1 MRTHPIY
8 ILRITGLFDGISL
21 LALLG
26 VAMPLKYIWGIDKAV
41 TIVGS
46 IHGGIFSLYALA
58 ILYAAIR
65 VRWNLLWSVAAAIA
79 AFVPLGN
86 FILDWKLK
94 KAQAKY
100 SVQPF
105 NYALL
110 VYSIVFFS
118 FFDLF
123 SQLPVMSTFA
133 TSVGASSFI
142 VGFVIG
148 LYSLSNTL
156 GNILSG
162 ILTDKVGP
170 FKILLVGL
178 LLSSGSLLLY
188 HFVDSPV
195 LLIIVRII
203 HGFVAGL
210 IVPAAFTFSANT
222 TLNGQQGKKVA
233 FTGTFVGLAAIIGP
247 AFSGI
252 MASKTSVPFVFTWVA
267 FFGFSLAVLSAI
279 FLGKQKILKKEK
291 DDIVVLSISS
301 FINAGVIKAYGG
313 AFFLM
318 FSQGAIAYLLPLH
331 VQTLG
336 YDSRLSGTLMSAFG
350 IVAVLVFV
358 LPTNRIFDRVAPSST
373 MAIGIGLMS
382 SSQMLISQSTTTLA
396 LYSVLGLYGIG
407 FALLFPSINTMLIK
421 ATPAELRGKAYGYF
435 YAFFSLG
442 VVAGSSV
449 LGWLPLN
456 IKEGFIFTGI
466 ILFLFAVF
474 VAFSKH
480 KHKERALINSIEHTS
495 ETGTKSS

>member
-1 MRTHPIY
+1 MKAHPIRL
-8 ILRITGLFDGISL
+8 LRITGLFDGLSL
-21 LALLG
+21 LVLLG
-26 VAMPLKYIWGIDKAV
+26 IAMPLKYIWGMDNAV

-46 IHGGIFSLYALA
+46 LHGGIFSLYALA
-58 ILYAAIR
+58 ILYAALRI
-65 VRWNLLWSVAAAIA
+65 RWNLLWSGAAVLA
-79 AFVPLGN
+79 AFVPFGN
-86 FILDWKLK
+86 FVLDWQLK

-100 SVQPF
+100 SVKPF

-133 TSVGASSFI
+133 SSIGASSFI

-162 ILTDKVGP
+162 IMTDKIGP
-170 FKILLVGL
+170 FKILMAGLV
-178 LLSSGSLLLY
+178 LSSGALLLY
-188 HFVDSPV
+188 QFVDQPAW
-195 LLIIVRII
+195 LIVVRLI

-222 TLNGQQGKKVA
+222 TVQNEQGKKVA

-252 MASKTSVPFVFTWVA
+252 MASKTSVPFVFTCVSMMGLA
-267 FFGFSLAVLSAI
+267 LAVLSAI
-279 FLGKQKILKKEK
+279 FLGKYKIAKKEK
-291 DDIVVLSISS
+291 DENTQAGPFLNTAVL
-301 FINAGVIKAYGG
+301 KAYGG

-318 FSQGAIAYLLPLH
+318 FSQGVIAYLLPLH
-331 VQTLG
+331 VQSLG

-350 IVAVLVFV
+350 IIAVLIFV
-358 LPTNRIFDRVAPSST
+358 LPTNRIFDKVAPSIT
-373 MAIGIGLMS
+373 MALGIGLMGI
-382 SSQMLISQSTTTLA
+382 SQLLISQSDTTWA
-396 LYSVLGLYGIG
+396 LYSVLGLYGVG
-407 FALLFPSINTMLIK
+407 FAFLFPSINTMLIR

-442 VVAGSSV
+442 VVAGSSL
-449 LGWLPLN
+449 LGWLPFDES
-456 IKEGFIFTGI
+456 EGFLFTGAV
-466 ILFLFAVF
+466 LLCFAAIVL
-474 VAFSKH
+474 VSRR
-480 KHKERALINSIEHTS
+480 KEQAVSQ
-495 ETGTKSS
+495 

>member
-1 MRTHPIY
+1 MRLHPIY
-8 ILRITGLFDGISL
+8 ILRITGLLDGISL
-21 LALLG
+21 LVLLG
-26 VAMPLKYIWGIDKAV
+26 IAMPLKYIWGIEQAV

-46 IHGGIFSLYALA
+46 IHGGIFCLYAAA

-65 VRWNLLWSVAAAIA
+65 VRWNLLWSAAALLA
-79 AFVPLGN
+79 AFIPLGN
-86 FILDWKLK
+86 FLLDRKLK
-94 KAQAKY
+94 KAQASY
-100 SVQPF
+100 SVKPVSH
-105 NYALL
+105 ALL

-162 ILTDKVGP
+162 IMTDKIGP
-170 FKILLVGL
+170 FKILMAGL
-178 LLSSGSLLLY
+178 LLTSIALLLY
-188 HFVDSPV
+188 HFVDQPAF
-195 LLIIVRII
+195 LIAVRIL

-222 TLNGQQGKKVA
+222 TTNEQQGKKVA

-252 MASKTSVPFVFTWVA
+252 MASKTSVPFVFTCVA
-267 FFGFSLAVLSAI
+267 IMGLLLAFLSAV
-279 FLGKQKILKKEK
+279 FLGKYKIAKKEK
-291 DDIVVLSISS
+291 DAAVVHSS
-301 FINAGVIKAYGG
+301 SLLFNAGVIKAYGG

-336 YDSRLSGTLMSAFG
+336 YDSRLSGTLMSTFG
-350 IVAVLVFV
+350 IIAVLIFV
-358 LPTNRIFDRVAPSST
+358 LPTNRIFDRVAPSRT
-373 MAIGIGLMS
+373 MAIGIGLMGL
-382 SSQMLISQSTTTLA
+382 SQLVISQSTTTLT
-396 LYSVLGLYGIG
+396 LYIVLGLYGVG
-407 FALLFPSINTMLIK
+407 FAFLFPSINTMLIK

-449 LGWLPLN
+449 LGWLPFN
-456 IKEGFIFTGI
+456 IIEGFSFTGI
-466 ILFLFAVF
+466 ILLLFAVF
-474 VAFSKH
+474 VAFN
-480 KHKERALINSIEHTS
+480 KEREHALNH
-495 ETGTKSS
+495 

>member
-1 MRTHPIY
+1 LRKHPIY
-8 ILRITGLFDGISL
+8 LLRITGIFDGISL
-21 LALLG
+21 LVLLG
-26 VAMPLKYIWGIDKAV
+26 IAMPLKYIWGIEKAV

-65 VRWNLLWSVAAAIA
+65 VQWNLIWSAAALTA
-79 AFVPLGN
+79 AFIPFGN
-86 FILDWKLK
+86 FLLDWKLK
-94 KAQAKY
+94 KAQANY
-100 SVQPF
+100 SVKPF

-162 ILTDKVGP
+162 IMTDKVGP
-170 FKILLVGL
+170 FKILMVGL
-178 LLSSGSLLLY
+178 LLSSSALLLY
-188 HFVDSPV
+188 HFVEQP
-195 LLIIVRII
+195 LFLIIVRII

-222 TLNGQQGKKVA
+222 TINDQQGKKVA

-252 MASKTSVPFVFTWVA
+252 MASKTSVPFVFTCVA
-267 FFGFSLAVLSAI
+267 IMGFLLAILSAI
-279 FLGKQKILKKEK
+279 FLSKYKISQKEK
-291 DDIVVLSISS
+291 NAAVVQSSSSI
-301 FINAGVIKAYGG
+301 FNAGVLKAYGG

-318 FSQGAIAYLLPLH
+318 FSQGVIAYLLPLH

-336 YDSRLSGTLMSAFG
+336 YDSRLSGTLMSTFG
-350 IVAVLVFV
+350 IIAVLIFV
-358 LPTNRIFDRVAPSST
+358 LPTNRIFDRVASSRT
-373 MAIGIGLMS
+373 MAIGIGLMGL
-382 SSQMLISQSTTTLA
+382 SQLLISQSTTTLA
-396 LYSVLGLYGIG
+396 LYFVLGLYGVG
-407 FALLFPSINTMLIK
+407 FAFLFPSINTMLIK

-449 LGWLPLN
+449 LGWLPFN
-456 IKEGFIFTGI
+456 IIEGFIFTGI
-466 ILFLFAVF
+466 ILLLFAVF
-474 VAFSKH
+474 VSFNKQ
-480 KHKERALINSIEHTS
+480 KEHALNH
-495 ETGTKSS
+495 

>member
-1 MRTHPIY
+1 MRLHPIY
-8 ILRITGLFDGISL
+8 ILRITGLLDGISL
-21 LALLG
+21 LVLLSI
-26 VAMPLKYIWGIDKAV
+26 AMPLKYIWGIDKAV

-65 VRWNLLWSVAAAIA
+65 VKWNLLWPAAALIA
-79 AFVPLGN
+79 AFIPLGN
-86 FILDWKLK
+86 FVLDWKLK
-94 KAQAKY
+94 KAQTKY
-100 SVQPF
+100 SVKPV
-105 NYALL
+105 NIALL

-162 ILTDKVGP
+162 IMTDRVGP
-170 FKILLVGL
+170 FKILIIGL
-178 LLSSGSLLLY
+178 FLSSGALLLY
-188 HFVDSPV
+188 HFVEQP
-195 LLIIVRII
+195 LFLIIVRII

-222 TLNGQQGKKVA
+222 TINDQQGKKVA

-252 MASKTSVPFVFTWVA
+252 MASKTSVPFVFTCVA
-267 FFGFSLAVLSAI
+267 ILGFALTILSAI
-279 FLGKQKILKKEK
+279 FLSRYKIAKKEK
-291 DDIVVLSISS
+291 DDAVVHLSVSI
-301 FINAGVIKAYGG
+301 FNAGVIKAYGG

-318 FSQGAIAYLLPLH
+318 FSQGVIAYLLPLH

-336 YDSRLSGTLMSAFG
+336 YDSRLSGTLMSTFG
-350 IVAVLVFV
+350 IIAVLIFV
-358 LPTNRIFDRVAPSST
+358 LPTNRIFDRVAPSHT
-373 MAIGIGLMS
+373 MAIGIGLMGL
-382 SSQMLISQSTTTLA
+382 SQLLISQSNTTLA
-396 LYSVLGLYGIG
+396 LYCVLGLYGVG
-407 FALLFPSINTMLIK
+407 FAFLFPSINTMLIK

-449 LGWLPLN
+449 LGWLN
-456 IKEGFIFTGI
+456 FSIMGGFLFTGI
-466 ILFLFAVF
+466 ILLLFAAF
-474 VAFSKH
+474 VVVSRQR
-480 KHKERALINSIEHTS
+480 ERAVN
-495 ETGTKSS
+495 